1 MKRHPVIKKIFSL
14 LYLSVTAGF
23 LYAQVAKTQVLQLEA
38 KETSTGIKLKWPSNP
53 NKAGTYRVFSRDWKN
68 PNGNWDVASD
78 PLDANTNTFDIAI
91 DEGAARKE
99 FMVISVNTSNQT
111 EALGYI
117 HPANRFQQNLFGGQV
132 ILIID
137 SLVSSSLTN
146 EIKTLKNDLISS
158 GWFVDDF
165 VVSRTDSPEKIKSQI
180 KALYDKETFE
190 KHALYILGHVPVP
203 YSGNFSSSGDRFP
216 PDGHAEGSGN
226 HTGAW
231 PADVYYSDLFGVWED
246 GLVSCTTG
254 KSARH
259 HNVPGD
265 GKFDA
270 SGLPGESILET
281 GRVDFFD
288 MPAFAKD
295 EIALTKE
302 YLDRVHKWKSGEIKY
317 INRALIDNNFNG
329 LNLAS
334 SGYHNFPGLVGLD
347 STFDDRDYF
356 SSQNDGNY
364 LLSYGCGA
372 GSYTSCNGIG
382 KTTDFVNNK
391 GSYNNIFTFLAGS
404 YFGDWD
410 SKNNLMRAS
419 LAAGSLA
426 CSWAGIPKWYV
437 HHMGLGMNI
446 GYGAMITQNNNQ
458 GYFNGSF
465 NMSAKGIHIALLG
478 DPTLTLHTVKPIQNL
493 KATSKDGK
501 VQLIWNKQ
509 DEADE
514 YDIFRIDTLNHRIEW
529 INGPSSTCNTIITDA
544 TFTDECNWS
553 TGTYL
558 YGVAATKWVT
568 TGSGSYKARALMEIT
583 NVNHTNNLDI
593 HSANLSLY
601 PNPTTGVLNIDHKSN
616 DIEFR
621 VFSTLGR
628 SIHTGKTHNHK
639 VNLSELPNGV
649 YWIELNDGFNIEKHT
664 VIISK

>member
-1 MKRHPVIKKIFSL
+1 MKRHPAIKKILSL

-53 NKAGTYRVFSRDWKN
+53 NKAGTYRVFSRDWNN

-91 DEGAARKE
+91 DEGTARKE

-137 SLVSSSLTN
+137 SLISSSLPN
-146 EIKTLKNDLISS
+146 EINTLKNDLISS
-158 GWFVDDF
+158 GWFVDYF

-216 PDGHAEGSGN
+216 PDGHTEGSGN

-302 YLDRVHKWKSGEIKY
+302 YLDRVHQWKSGEIKY

-334 SGYHNFPGLVGLD
+334 SGYQNFPGLVGLD

-356 SSQNDGNY
+356 KSQNDGNY

-382 KTTDFVNNK
+382 KTTDFVKNK

-493 KATSKDGK
+493 KATSQDGK
-501 VQLIWNKQ
+501 VQLTWDKQ

-514 YDIFRIDTLNHRIEW
+514 YDVFRIDTLNHRIEW

-558 YGVAATKWVT
+558 YGVAAAKWVT

-616 DIEFR
+616 DVEFR
-621 VFSTLGR
+621 VFNTLGM

-639 VNLSELPNGV
+639 VNLSDLPDGV
-649 YWIELNDGFNIEKHT
+649 YRIELNDGFDVEKHT

>member
-1 MKRHPVIKKIFSL
+1 MKRHPFLLKIIFL
-14 LYLSVTAGF
+14 LFLGF
-23 LYAQVAKTQVLQLEA
+23 ITTYSIAQVAKTQVVKLEA
-38 KETSTGIKLKWPSNP
+38 KETPNGVKLKWPLNP
-53 NKAGTYRVFSRDWKN
+53 SKTGTYRVFSRDWNN
-68 PNGNWDVASD
+68 PNGNWDMASD

-91 DEGAARKE
+91 DEGTAKKE

-117 HPANRFQQNLFGGQV
+117 YPANKFQQNLFGGQV
-132 ILIID
+132 ILVID
-137 SLVSSSLTN
+137 SIISSSLPN
-146 EIKTLKNDLISS
+146 EIETLKKDLISS
-158 GWFVDDF
+158 GWFVYDF
-165 VVSRTDSPEKIKSQI
+165 VVSRNDSPEKIKSQI
-180 KALYDKETFE
+180 KAVYDNRTFE
-190 KHALYILGHVPVP
+190 KHALYLLGHVPVP

-231 PADVYYSDLFGVWED
+231 PADVFYSDLFGVWED

-270 SGLPGESILET
+270 SRLPGESLLEI
-281 GRVDFFD
+281 GRVDFYD

-295 EIALTKE
+295 EISLTKE
-302 YLDRVHKWKSGEIKY
+302 YLDRVHQWRSGKIQY
-317 INRALIDNNFNG
+317 VNRALIDNNFNG

-334 SGYHNFPGLVGLD
+334 SGYQNFPGLVGLD
-347 STFDDRDYF
+347 STFDDLDYF
-356 SSQNDGNY
+356 TSQNAGNY

-391 GSYNNIFTFLAGS
+391 GVYSNIFTFLAGS

-478 DPTLTLHTVKPIQNL
+478 DPTLTLHAVKPIQNL
-493 KATSKDGK
+493 KATSQDGK
-501 VQLIWNKQ
+501 VQLTWDKQ
-509 DEADE
+509 DDADE
-514 YDIFRIDTLNHRIEW
+514 YDVFRIDTLNHRIEW
-529 INGPSSTCNTIITDA
+529 VNGPSSTCNEAIKDA

-553 TGTYL
+553 TGSYL
-558 YGVAATKWVT
+558 YGVAASKWVT

-583 NVNHTNNLDI
+583 SVNHTNRLFI
-593 HSANLSLY
+593 HSADLSLY
-601 PNPTTGVLNIDHKSN
+601 PNPTTGVLNIDHKSK
-616 DIEFR
+616 DVDFR
-621 VFSTLGR
+621 IFNTLGR
-628 SIHTGKTHNHK
+628 CMDTGKVHNQK
-639 VNLSELPNGV
+639 INLSELPDGL
-649 YWIELNDGFNIEKHT
+649 YWIELNDGLGFEKHT
-664 VIISK
+664 VIISQ